1 MNTVPTERTTGVWIS
16 ATLATILRLGPD
28 GLVSREEID
37 SLVAGRHR
45 STGRPPTADHPASEG
60 RRDEHMRL
68 FFDRVASAVSA
79 QDDVLLIGDGE
90 VVEHFADQVRT
101 SDQAHGYKRRVGLEK
116 SGPITD
122 RQLLA
127 RMREFAGSPAP
138 RTLPS

>member
-1 MNTVPTERTTGVWIS
+1 MQLPVMRNRTQENER
-16 ATLATILRLGPD
+16 
-28 GLVSREEID
+28 
-37 SLVAGRHR
+37 RH
-45 STGRPPTADHPASEG
+45 A
-60 RRDEHMRL
+60 MK
-68 FFDRVASAVSA
+68 VASAVSE

-138 RTLPS
+138 RNLPS